1 MTTKGQ
7 TMTETQMADQM
18 RDISKRHDEKV
29 AKITG
34 KPRPAVIAAMRPVAW
49 RATKDGCEVGLF
61 YDEDIARENTTDA
74 LIEPLFAL
82 SPRP

>member
-1 MTTKGQ
+1 
-7 TMTETQMADQM
+7 MASEIDLCPYCG
-18 RDISKRHDEKV
+18 SLPS
-29 AKITG
+29 AS
-34 KPRPAVIAAMRPVAW
+34 PAPAPALGDLVEPVAW
-49 RATKDGCEVGLF
+49 RATKGGCEVGLF